1 MIISNNCVVSIH
13 YVLTDSNGGVLDSTI
28 GKQPIE
34 YLHGSRRIISGLED
48 ALEGKSPGDQLKV
61 SIPPEQAYGAV
72 KSELIQKLPR
82 EKFAEFRSLSLGMQF
97 EAVNPDGQTQLFTVQ
112 AMDDEFVTVDCNHP
126 LAGLNLI
133 FDVTI
138 AAVRP
143 ATEQEL
149 ALNASH

>member
-1 MIISNNCVVSIH
+1 
-13 YVLTDSNGGVLDSTI
+13 
-28 GKQPIE
+28 
-34 YLHGSRRIISGLED
+34 
-48 ALEGKSPGDQLKV
+48 
-61 SIPPEQAYGAV
+61 
-72 KSELIQKLPR
+72 
-82 EKFAEFRSLSLGMQF
+82 
-97 EAVNPDGQTQLFTVQ
+97 
-112 AMDDEFVTVDCNHP
+112 MDDEFVTVDCNHP